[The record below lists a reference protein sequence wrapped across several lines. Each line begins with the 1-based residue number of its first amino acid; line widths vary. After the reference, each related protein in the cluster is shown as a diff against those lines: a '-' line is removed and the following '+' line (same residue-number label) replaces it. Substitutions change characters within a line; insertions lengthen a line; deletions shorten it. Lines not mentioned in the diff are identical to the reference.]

1 VRLNEERKA
10 GRVEH
15 FKVNLLR
22 RVHFEGSDEVESSI
36 QEEIV
41 DSLEAKEAKV
51 QGFLKR
57 QQFYAQE
64 KAILRD
70 MREFCQYGAIRIT

>member
-1 VRLNEERKA
+1 MKPKMDPKAIENRDRLVRQNEERKA

-15 FKVNLLR
+15 FKANLLK

-41 DSLEAKEAKV
+41 ESTEA
-51 QGFLKR
+51 R
-57 QQFYAQE
+57 
-64 KAILRD
+64 
-70 MREFCQYGAIRIT
+70 